1 MEGPLSYD
9 VVVVVVVVVVVEDDV
24 GCFSCGTLSSSLS
37 SSAGQFQRGVRPKSM
52 EIGSVEKYF
61 GCQPIQI

>member
-1 MEGPLSYD
+1 MSYE
-9 VVVVVVVVVVVEDDV
+9 VVVVVVVVVEDV
-24 GCFSCGTLSSSLS
+24 VAGCFSFGTLSSSLS
-37 SSAGQFQRGVRPKSM
+37 SSAGQFQRGARPKSM